1 MDAFACSKYRYGSQ
15 ADHSI
20 VDHDLAFWSGS
31 FEKRMKSRTP
41 LSCPNK
47 VDRKHVS
54 QEVMAKRTRKDE
66 VQEPVLLYRTE
77 DGLMRMEVRMEGDT
91 VWLSQDQ
98 MATLF
103 EKDKSTISRHI
114 RNVIAEGELVASSV
128 VALFATTAA
137 DGKTYQVEHY
147 NLDMIISVGYRVNS
161 KRGTQ
166 FRIWATQQLR
176 EYLIK
181 GFTLDDR
188 RFKEQS
194 ALDRYFDELVERIRD
209 IRTSERQFYRK
220 VTDIYGTSIDY
231 DPDEEATRRFYASV
245 QNKFHFAITGHTA
258 AELIGGRADA
268 SRPSMGLTNW
278 PGDRILQRDVIIA
291 KNYLSE
297 DELKQLNNIVEQY
310 LAFAESQA
318 LRKKPMRM
326 SDWIDK
332 LHGFLTLNE
341 REVLDGLGHLSKEE
355 ADGFALRE
363 YVKYRESNRI
373 GPDHESD
380 FDKTV
385 KRLKGNE
392 PEAPSA

>member
-1 MDAFACSKYRYGSQ
+1 MSKPQ
-15 ADHSI
+15 KKNEPA
-20 VDHDLAFWSGS
+20 
-31 FEKRMKSRTP
+31 E
-41 LSCPNK
+41 
-47 VDRKHVS
+47 
-54 QEVMAKRTRKDE
+54 EV
-66 VQEPVLLYRTE
+66 LIYRTE
-77 DGLMRMEVRMEGDT
+77 DGQVRMDVRSDGDT
-91 VWLSQDQ
+91 VWLSQEQ
-98 MATLF
+98 MARLF
-103 EKDKSTISRHI
+103 DKDKSSISRHV
-114 RNVIAEGELVASSV
+114 RNVIAEGELDGASV

-166 FRIWATQQLR
+166 FRIWATQRLR
-176 EYLIK
+176 EHLIK

-220 VTDIYGTSIDY
+220 VTDIYATSTDY
-231 DPDEEATRRFYASV
+231 DPDADATRKFYATV
-245 QNKFHFAITGHTA
+245 QNKFHFAITGQTA
-258 AELIGGRADA
+258 AELIGGRASADKLN
-268 SRPSMGLTNW
+268 MGLTNW
-278 PGDRILQRDVIIA
+278 PGERILPRDVTVA
-291 KNYLSE
+291 KNYLNE

-341 REVLDGLGHLSKEE
+341 REVLEGVGHLSREE
-355 ADGFALRE
+355 ADDHALRE
-363 YVKYRESNRI
+363 YAKFREANRI

-380 FDKTV
+380 FDKAV
-385 KRLKGNE
+385 KRLKGD
-392 PEAPSA
+392 PPGTT

>member
-1 MDAFACSKYRYGSQ
+1 M
-15 ADHSI
+15 
-20 VDHDLAFWSGS
+20 
-31 FEKRMKSRTP
+31 
-41 LSCPNK
+41 
-47 VDRKHVS
+47 
-54 QEVMAKRTRKDE
+54 
-66 VQEPVLLYRTE
+66 LYSTE
-77 DGLMRMEVRMEGDT
+77 DGVLRMEVRTDGET
-91 VWLSQDQ
+91 VWLTQEQ
-98 MATLF
+98 MALLF
-103 EKDKSTISRHI
+103 DRERSVITKHI
-114 RNVIAEGELVASSV
+114 GNVFEEGELVQASNVQELHIAHSTKPV
-128 VALFATTAA
+128 KLYSLNV
-137 DGKTYQVEHY
+137 
-147 NLDMIISVGYRVNS
+147 IISVGYRVKS

-181 GFTLDDR
+181 GFVLDDR

-220 VTDIYGTSIDY
+220 VTDIYSTSIDY
-231 DPDEEATRRFYASV
+231 DPDEEATRKFYATV

-268 SRPSMGLTNW
+268 GQPNMGLTNW
-278 PGDRILQRDVIIA
+278 PGERILPRDVTIA
-291 KNYLSE
+291 KNYLNE

-326 SDWIDK
+326 LDWIDK

-341 REVLDGLGHLSKEE
+341 RDVLEGLGHLSKEE
-355 ADGFALRE
+355 ADDLALRE
-363 YVKYRESNRI
+363 HTKYRVANRI

-380 FDKTV
+380 FDKAV
-385 KRLKGNE
+385 KRLKGKNPKE
-392 PEAPSA
+392 PSA